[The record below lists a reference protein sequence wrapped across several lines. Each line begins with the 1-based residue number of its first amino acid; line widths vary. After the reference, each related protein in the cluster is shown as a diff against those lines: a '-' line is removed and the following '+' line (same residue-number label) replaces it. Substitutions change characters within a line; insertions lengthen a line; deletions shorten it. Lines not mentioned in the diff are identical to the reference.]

1 MRLLLDSHV
10 LLWWLFDEPMGD
22 EIKRAIESPSN
33 DVAVSTATVWEI
45 EIKRSAGRLT
55 APDDIVEAVI
65 QAGCTLM
72 PILPEDAVAA
82 ARLPR
87 HHGDPFDRMLVAQAH
102 ANGLTLVSRDERLGV
117 YGVPVLSA

>member
-10 LLWWLFDEPMGD
+10 LLWWLFDEPMAHD
-22 EIKRAIESPSN
+22 TRRAIESLSN

-55 APDDIVEAVI
+55 APDDLVESLT

-72 PILPEDAVAA
+72 PTLPEDAVTA

-87 HHGDPFDRMLVAQAH
+87 HHGDPFDRMLVAQAG
-102 ANGLTLVSRDERLGV
+102 ANGLTLVSRDERLRV
-117 YGVPVLSA
+117 YGVPVLKA